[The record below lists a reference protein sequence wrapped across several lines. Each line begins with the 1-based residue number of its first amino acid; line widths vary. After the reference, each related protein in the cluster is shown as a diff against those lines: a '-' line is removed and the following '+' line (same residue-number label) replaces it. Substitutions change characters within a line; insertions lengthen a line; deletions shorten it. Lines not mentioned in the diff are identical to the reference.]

1 MLTLTIPKQEVY
13 DETTSTFYPIEEQ
26 KLHFEH
32 SLYAVSKWESKWH
45 VPFLD
50 GKEKNMTQIID
61 YVRCMCLD
69 EDVDPITFK
78 GLTRKNLK
86 TVEEYIA
93 NPMTATWIREDKK
106 IQNGQKAPSRG
117 KAITSE
123 LLYFYMSQAQ
133 IPYEC
138 QFWHLN
144 RLVML
149 IRVSG
154 EELKPKKKMSKKS
167 ILEQQ
172 RSLNQARRARLGSK
186 G

>member
-1 MLTLTIPKQEVY
+1 MLKLTIPKQEIY
-13 DETTSTFYPIEEQ
+13 DEATATFYSIEEQ
-26 KLHFEH
+26 TLQFEH
-32 SLYAVSKWESKWH
+32 SLYAISRWESKWH

-50 GKEKNMTQIID
+50 GKEKNMAQIID

-69 EDVDPITFK
+69 ESVNPITFK
-78 GLTRKNLK
+78 GLTRKNIK

-93 NPMTATWIREDKK
+93 NPMTATWIRDDKK
-106 IQNGQKAPSRG
+106 IQNGHKVTSKG
-117 KAITSE
+117 KAMTAE

-138 QFWHLN
+138 QYWHIN

-149 IRVSG
+149 LRVSG
-154 EELKPKKKMSKKS
+154 EELKPKKKMSKRS

-172 RSLNQARRARLGSK
+172 RALNQARKAKTGSK